1 MSVGTPGVLREPFA
15 QPPADGGERAFGRSP
30 AQLFWRRFRRD
41 RVAVAALAVVV
52 ALVLVALLAP
62 LLLKLVGAPGPN
74 ARDTSALDDFG
85 APTGPSSAH
94 LFGVDDFG
102 RDVFARTVYG
112 ARVSLLV
119 GLAGTAIA
127 ALLGTLLGLLA
138 GWSRGW
144 VDTLLVGLVDVML
157 AFPVLLLGL
166 GIASACTLGDGCAG
180 GLIAPGL
187 RTVLLVVAAI
197 GWTVIARVVRG
208 QVLSLR
214 ERDFVDAARVGGAS
228 EWRIVSR
235 EIVPNLL
242 PTVIVYSSLMIPQ
255 TIMFE
260 AALSF
265 LGVGVSPS
273 TPSWGSM
280 LADAAPNFDTQW
292 WYMLFP
298 GLALLVTVMAF
309 NLLGD
314 GVQDALDPIARL

>member
-1 MSVGTPGVLREPFA
+1 MSVGAPSVLHEPFA
-15 QPPADGGERAFGRSP
+15 EPPADDAERAYGRSP

-41 RVAVAALAVVV
+41 KVALGALAIVV

-74 ARDTSALDDFG
+74 VRDPGALDDFG

-112 ARVSLLV
+112 ARVSLFV
-119 GLAGTAIA
+119 GIVGTAIA

-144 VDTLLVGLVDVML
+144 VDALLVGLVDVML

-166 GIASACTLGDGCAG
+166 GIASACTLGGGCAG

-208 QVLSLR
+208 QVLTLR
-214 ERDFVDAARVGGAS
+214 EREFVDAARVGGAS
-228 EWRIVSR
+228 ELAIVTR
-235 EIVPNLL
+235 EVLPNLL

-255 TIMFE
+255 TILFE

-298 GLALLVTVMAF
+298 GLALLITVMAF

-314 GVQDALDPIARL
+314 GVQDALDPIGRL

>member
-1 MSVGTPGVLREPFA
+1 MSVGAPSVLPDPFA
-15 QPPADGGERAFGRSP
+15 EPPADEALQSHGRSP

-52 ALVLVALLAP
+52 ALLLVALLAP

-74 ARDTSALDDFG
+74 VRDPAALDDFG
-85 APTGPSSAH
+85 APSGPSSAH

-112 ARVSLLV
+112 ARVSLFV

-144 VDTLLVGLVDVML
+144 VDALLVGLVDVML

-214 ERDFVDAARVGGAS
+214 EREFVDAARVGGAS

-235 EIVPNLL
+235 EVVPNLL

-273 TPSWGSM
+273 TSSWGSM